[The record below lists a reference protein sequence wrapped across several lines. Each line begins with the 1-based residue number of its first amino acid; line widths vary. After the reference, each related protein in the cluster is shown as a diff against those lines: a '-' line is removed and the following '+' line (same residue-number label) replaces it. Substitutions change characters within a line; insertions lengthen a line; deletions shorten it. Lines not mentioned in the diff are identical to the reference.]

1 MGSSSATPFARNK
14 LFAALSNKKETME
27 KRNRNRG
34 KKKKKKK
41 KKRNE
46 KKETRTQLELT
57 ITSIHGTR
65 LDDDVLA
72 LTGATTIARRGV
84 VAGSPSYSGTI
95 ETACGP
101 GGPA

>member
-1 MGSSSATPFARNK
+1 MKRDNE
-14 LFAALSNKKETME
+14 KKE
-27 KRNRNRG
+27 RNRE
-34 KKKKKKK
+34 KKAKTKK
-41 KKRNE
+41 KKRNGK
-46 KKETRTQLELT
+46 KKEARTQLELT

-72 LTGATTIARRGV
+72 LTGPTTIARRGV

-101 GGPA
+101 GGPARPSAVDR